1 MAVVENETAKPHVAI
16 MPSVG
21 VGHITPLLEIA
32 KRLVVLHDFHVSFI
46 VIATNEASA
55 GQDNLLQ
62 ASTLPPGLEVVCL
75 PTVDVFAVTTNGMPV
90 AARLCAIVQEAIKS
104 LKSVLVELGKIKAVV
119 VDLFCTQAFDICSEL
134 SIPAY
139 LFFTASIALLN
150 FSLYLPTLD
159 REVEGEFVDL
169 PEPVKVPGCPPIRP
183 EDLLDQVKNRK
194 IDEYKWYLFHSS
206 RFHMGAGIFLNS
218 WEGLEPANF
227 KAITED
233 PFFKQIH
240 TPPVHPVG
248 PLIKLEEP
256 LTASDADCL
265 AWLDKQPP
273 NSVLFVSLGSGGT
286 LTAEQLTELAW
297 GLELSHQ
304 RFIFVVR
311 MPANSSASAA
321 FFNAGS
327 DVNDPKTYLPTGFL
341 ERTQERGLVVP
352 SWAPQ
357 LRWRKSLDYLS
368 VGLPASPALDL
379 SGEEE
384 ERGLETMISEIE
396 ATKPHVAVVSVP
408 LMGHIIPLLEFAKR
422 LVVDHDFHVS
432 FLVITTN
439 EASAAQDQ
447 LLQSPTFPPGLDF
460 VYLPPIDMFSVTTD
474 DMLMLTRLCVM
485 VEESLKSLK
494 SVLKELGEL
503 RAVVIDKFF
512 TQALDVCCELSIPAY
527 LFYTSAIVMLTF
539 SLSLP
544 TLDCEVEGE
553 FVDLAEPLKVPGC
566 PPFPIEDLF
575 DPLKNRKIDEYKWL
589 LFHSSRFHLAAGIF
603 VNSWKELESVTYKAI
618 TEDPFFK
625 QIPTPPV
632 LPVGPLIKGEPP
644 LTARD
649 IECLAWLDKQP
660 SDSVLFVALGS
671 GGTLTADQ
679 LTELA
684 WGLELSH
691 QRFIFVVRKPTNSSA
706 SAAVF
711 TAGSDV
717 GNPMTYLP
725 EGALEIGGSS
735 HDALERMAKEWNAES
750 NV

>member
-1 MAVVENETAKPHVAI
+1 
-16 MPSVG
+16 
-21 VGHITPLLEIA
+21 
-32 KRLVVLHDFHVSFI
+32 VLR
-46 VIATNEASA
+46 N
-55 GQDNLLQ
+55 N
-62 ASTLPPGLEVVCL
+62 
-75 PTVDVFAVTTNGMPV
+75 DV
-90 AARLCAIVQEAIKS
+90 
-104 LKSVLVELGKIKAVV
+104 
-119 VDLFCTQAFDICSEL
+119 
-134 SIPAY
+134 
-139 LFFTASIALLN
+139 
-150 FSLYLPTLD
+150 
-159 REVEGEFVDL
+159 
-169 PEPVKVPGCPPIRP
+169 
-183 EDLLDQVKNRK
+183 
-194 IDEYKWYLFHSS
+194 
-206 RFHMGAGIFLNS
+206 
-218 WEGLEPANF
+218 
-227 KAITED
+227 
-233 PFFKQIH
+233 
-240 TPPVHPVG
+240 
-248 PLIKLEEP
+248 
-256 LTASDADCL
+256 
-265 AWLDKQPP
+265 
-273 NSVLFVSLGSGGT
+273 
-286 LTAEQLTELAW
+286 
-297 GLELSHQ
+297 
-304 RFIFVVR
+304 
-311 MPANSSASAA
+311 
-321 FFNAGS
+321 
-327 DVNDPKTYLPTGFL
+327 
-341 ERTQERGLVVP
+341 
-352 SWAPQ
+352 
-357 LRWRKSLDYLS
+357 
-368 VGLPASPALDL
+368 
-379 SGEEE
+379 
-384 ERGLETMISEIE
+384 SEIE

-408 LMGHIIPLLEFAKR
+408 LMGQIIPLLEFSKR

-432 FLVITTN
+432 FLVITTSN

-447 LLQSPTFPPGLDF
+447 LLQSPTFPSGLDV
-460 VYLPPIDMFSVTTD
+460 VYLPPIDVFSVTTD

-512 TQALDVCCELSIPAY
+512 TQAFDVCCELSIPAY

-632 LPVGPLIKGEPP
+632 LPVGPLIKGEEP

-649 IECLAWLDKQP
+649 IEYLAWLDKQP

-684 WGLELSH
+684 WGIELSH

-711 TAGSDV
+711 TAGSDI
-717 GNPMTYLP
+717 GNPVLKCVNSRDNPVLFFSLSARVAWCYICNKDQLCT
-725 EGALEIGGSS
+725 
-735 HDALERMAKEWNAES
+735 HVK
-750 NV
+750 

>member
-1 MAVVENETAKPHVAI
+1 MMV
-16 MPSVG
+16 
-21 VGHITPLLEIA
+21 
-32 KRLVVLHDFHVSFI
+32 
-46 VIATNEASA
+46 
-55 GQDNLLQ
+55 
-62 ASTLPPGLEVVCL
+62 
-75 PTVDVFAVTTNGMPV
+75 
-90 AARLCAIVQEAIKS
+90 
-104 LKSVLVELGKIKAVV
+104 
-119 VDLFCTQAFDICSEL
+119 
-134 SIPAY
+134 
-139 LFFTASIALLN
+139 
-150 FSLYLPTLD
+150 
-159 REVEGEFVDL
+159 
-169 PEPVKVPGCPPIRP
+169 
-183 EDLLDQVKNRK
+183 
-194 IDEYKWYLFHSS
+194 
-206 RFHMGAGIFLNS
+206 
-218 WEGLEPANF
+218 
-227 KAITED
+227 
-233 PFFKQIH
+233 
-240 TPPVHPVG
+240 
-248 PLIKLEEP
+248 
-256 LTASDADCL
+256 
-265 AWLDKQPP
+265 
-273 NSVLFVSLGSGGT
+273 
-286 LTAEQLTELAW
+286 
-297 GLELSHQ
+297 
-304 RFIFVVR
+304 
-311 MPANSSASAA
+311 
-321 FFNAGS
+321 
-327 DVNDPKTYLPTGFL
+327 
-341 ERTQERGLVVP
+341 
-352 SWAPQ
+352 
-357 LRWRKSLDYLS
+357 
-368 VGLPASPALDL
+368 
-379 SGEEE
+379 
-384 ERGLETMISEIE
+384 SEIE
-396 ATKPHVAVVSVP
+396 DTKPHVAVVSVP
-408 LMGHIIPLLEFAKR
+408 LMGQIIPLLEFSKR

-432 FLVITTN
+432 FLVITTSN

-447 LLQSPTFPPGLDF
+447 LLQSPTFPSGLDV
-460 VYLPPIDMFSVTTD
+460 VYLPPIDVFSVTTD

-512 TQALDVCCELSIPAY
+512 TQAFDVCCELSIPAY

-632 LPVGPLIKGEPP
+632 LPVGPLIKGEEP

-649 IECLAWLDKQP
+649 IEYLAWLDKQP

-684 WGLELSH
+684 WGIELSH

-711 TAGSDV
+711 TAGSDI

-725 EGALEIGGSS
+725 EGFLERTQERGLVVPSWAPQVAVLKHPSTGGFLSHCGWNSTLETIINGVPLITWPLFAEQRMNATILAEQVGIAVKPVVKPGESLVGREEVERVVRLVIEGEKGRDMRRRTGELKESAAKALEIGGSS
-735 HDALERMAKEWNAES
+735 HDALERMAKEWKAES